1 MEKNA
6 WVRGNF
12 VTWVLSW
19 DLGPF
24 LPLGWNLPLWFSQFS
39 DLQTW
44 TGPQHW
50 PFWVSGLQTTDV
62 EICKPPQLCESFLI
76 INLLKCT
83 YVFMYTH
90 VHILFWFSGWPFLVQ
105 SKQLCQERM
114 KVCNQFSQDRTEVEV
129 TWPRPISGGGARAGV
144 QTARLGLGSS
154 PHPQAKL
161 CLGVP
166 SCHGPMSGVQ
176 RIDRE
181 GGRQSLGWG
190 VEGSCGQVDPGL
202 TWGRGTSSWFRWWWI
217 LCPWRCYGL
226 FPLTGETYQS
236 CSNRNF
242 MATL

>member
-44 TGPQHW
+44 TGPQHR

-90 VHILFWFSGWPFLVQ
+90 VHILFWFSGWPFLIQ

-114 KVCNQFSQDRTEVEV
+114 KVCR
-129 TWPRPISGGGARAGV
+129 
-144 QTARLGLGSS
+144 
-154 PHPQAKL
+154 
-161 CLGVP
+161 
-166 SCHGPMSGVQ
+166 GPMSGVQ

-226 FPLTGETYQS
+226 SPLTGETYQS
-236 CSNRNF
+236 CSNWNF